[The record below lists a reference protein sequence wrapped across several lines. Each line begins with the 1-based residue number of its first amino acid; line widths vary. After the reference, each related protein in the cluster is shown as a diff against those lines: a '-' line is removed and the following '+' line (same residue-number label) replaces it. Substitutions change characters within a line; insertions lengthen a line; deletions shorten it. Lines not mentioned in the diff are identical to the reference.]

1 MTVPRFKEHNQR
13 KCTNETASVDV
24 HINPLPPKRAHCD
37 RRSKTLLWLKIVQLV
52 SSLFISLFIRI
63 MGIRRSN
70 TKIVHILTKGKG
82 QTTSLV
88 KYRNDFYVRYKQCN
102 KLCEKEITKEG
113 IILKSYLFRKKEAC
127 LNEKDISKLLNKVI
141 KKKIKNEYIWNIM
154 KNLIFTVNLKY
165 IENSTSTI
173 IGHTKMEML
182 KTHDKRLKQYNKNM
196 DHINVFLLS
205 IAIQTLN
212 KRDSH
217 LFNFLFSYLELN
229 YEDIQPRH
237 FLHVFLVLVKNTY
250 RRAPWLRGGYNG
262 EHSVGND
269 EHSGG
274 NDEHSGGSDHTPDAL
289 YAEKAGYSQKNFLR
303 LLSQYC
309 TENVNFYSY
318 NDIGQTCE
326 ALCYFPLKENPFAEY
341 WNQLLFYIFDVG
353 KTRRHRLKEQA
364 KMHTKKGDEEEPLCN
379 GEGSP
384 RDGVSKEGK
393 TQRENYKHR
402 EGRSP
407 YYGKY
412 VDLSGR
418 NILSVLK
425 YVCIYREAFPEVARV
440 GSRLK
445 SILLQT
451 HFELTLHECS
461 EILQSLHYINEMDTS
476 FLTEK
481 IQTYECKMKDQFIN
495 TYDIQ
500 CLLKIAQLCWH
511 YFGTIPFAS
520 IFFHNIHKIEKE
532 NASTLLQL
540 LLQNYE
546 HNLCLKMFTNY
557 RNRWRNFTRDSN
569 RRNYDSLGTCK
580 ETRKGHSTTPL
591 VGSSYNSTDIMR
603 QEDRFGDG
611 CTSSF
616 DDIPFGEVPK
626 KSGRRLHKRHTCVQR
641 NNTVGIT
648 KGGKTEQWWERD
660 GDKFFRHDDYVHNDG
675 EQVKCDDHLEYLFTP
690 LVATCWEEIKK
701 YTYKEIFFLCEK
713 LNKEQFVSKHVLTS
727 ISNRI
732 CDDLKKRDF
741 VIPPESQRYIEYILF
756 IASFIYR
763 NGYEDKK
770 MIIYMV
776 KLFLRN
782 KENIQITSKYH
793 YSFFFIIM
801 KLGKWNIPIEYTHF
815 VMSNIGLFHT
825 STLYNSIVIYFFKS
839 AKNNYKFMLKGGNVA
854 TKGRKKK
861 KKSSN
866 GKKGRHT
873 MKANIHLRKDITVSF
888 PLTNTNLHSVHN
900 ERNFNVELLKIFLFL
915 WNNVTPRPGRRFLDL
930 LVALNKF
937 CDSKYADVAMY
948 LFNGVIVKRVKRYL
962 ELLRRRASGEA
973 GMLAGDEA
981 TKSKAAQT
989 TEKIITLCE
998 DQVIGGPIQFDI
1010 ENLFPFY
1017 ERREPPEKNNM
1028 ENTKNEYNNIMTKIE
1043 EGRNYL
1049 LNDYKHKMSIAVKM
1063 DGKSDRPAKF
1073 LKNCK
1078 RGSPV
1083 QHFLYMYRE

>member
-1 MTVPRFKEHNQR
+1 M
-13 KCTNETASVDV
+13 D
-24 HINPLPPKRAHCD
+24 
-37 RRSKTLLWLKIVQLV
+37 
-52 SSLFISLFIRI
+52 
-63 MGIRRSN
+63 IRRSN
-70 TKIVHILTKGKG
+70 TKIVHILTKRKG
-82 QTTSLV
+82 QTTDLI
-88 KYRNDFYVRYKQCN
+88 KYRNDFYVRYKQL
-102 KLCEKEITKEG
+102 KRLCEKEITKEE
-113 IILKSYLFRKKEAC
+113 IMLKSYLFRKEESC
-127 LNEKDISKLLNKVI
+127 LNEKDISKILNKVI
-141 KKKIKNEYIWNIM
+141 KKKIKNEYIWNMI

-165 IENSTSTI
+165 RENSTSTI

-182 KTHDKRLKQYNKNM
+182 KIHDKRLKQYNKNI
-196 DHINVFLLS
+196 DHINVYLLS

-212 KRDSH
+212 KRDAH

-229 YEDIQPRH
+229 CEDIQPRH

-262 EHSVGND
+262 EHS
-269 EHSGG
+269 GG
-274 NDEHSGGSDHTPDAL
+274 NDDTTDEL

-353 KTRRHRLKEQA
+353 KTKRHRLKDCWTHRWKKQA
-364 KMHTKKGDEEEPLCN
+364 KVHAEGDEEETLCN
-379 GEGSP
+379 GEGLMS
-384 RDGVSKEGK
+384 DGISKEGK
-393 TQRENYKHR
+393 ARRENYIHP
-402 EGRSP
+402 EFRSP

-425 YVCIYREAFPEVARV
+425 YVCIYRGAFPEVGLV
-440 GSRLK
+440 GSKLK

-461 EILQSLHYINEMDTS
+461 ELLQCLHYINEMDTS
-476 FLTEK
+476 FLREK
-481 IQTYECKMKDQFIN
+481 MQTYECQIKDQFIN

-511 YFGTIPFAS
+511 YFGSIPFAS

-557 RNRWRNFTRDSN
+557 SNRWRNFTRDS
-569 RRNYDSLGTCK
+569 RGDYDSLGTCK

-591 VGSSYNSTDIMR
+591 VRSIYNSIDIISK
-603 QEDRFGDG
+603 EDRFGDG

-616 DDIPFGEVPK
+616 DDIPFGAAPK
-626 KSGRRLHKRHTCVQR
+626 KSGRRLHKMHTRVQR
-641 NNTVGIT
+641 NHTVGIT
-648 KGGKTEQWWERD
+648 KGGKKEQLWERD
-660 GDKFFRHDDYVHNDG
+660 DDKFFRNDDYVHNDG
-675 EQVKCDDHLEYLFTP
+675 EPVKCDDHLEYLFTP

-713 LNKEQFVSKHVLTS
+713 LNREQFVNKHVLTS

-741 VIPPESQRYIEYILF
+741 VIPPDSQRYVEYLLF
-756 IASFIYR
+756 ITSFIYR

-770 MIIYMV
+770 MITYMV
-776 KLFLRN
+776 NLFLRN
-782 KENIQITSKYH
+782 KENIQITSKYQ
-793 YSFFFIIM
+793 YSFFFLIM
-801 KLGKWNIPIEYTHF
+801 KLGKWDIPVEHTHF
-815 VMSNIGLFHT
+815 VMSNFRLFDT

-839 AKNNYKFMLKGGNVA
+839 AKNNYKFMLKGGDVA

-861 KKSSN
+861 KSSDR
-866 GKKGRHT
+866 KKGRDT

-888 PLTNTNLHSVHN
+888 PLANANLHSVHN
-900 ERNFNVELLKIFLFL
+900 KRNFNLELLKFFLFL
-915 WNNVTPRPGRRFLDL
+915 WDNITPRPGRRFLDL

-962 ELLRRRASGEA
+962 ALLRRRASGEA
-973 GMLAGDEA
+973 GILASDEA
-981 TKSKAAQT
+981 AKSKIAQT
-989 TEKIITLCE
+989 TKKMITLCE
-998 DQVIGGPIQFDI
+998 DQVIGDPIQFDI

-1017 ERREPPEKNNM
+1017 ERREPLGKNNE

-1043 EGRNYL
+1043 EGRNYI